1 MPYSAR
7 PHVSGAL
14 VQLRTTVTWTAM
26 AVIVAAVLQML
37 AFGFVHFTE
46 VRWTVLETPASAQQ
60 LTVVT
65 PEARPAGQQA
75 APGERAT
82 RAARAAR
89 QVKTEPEKVLSRWDG
104 TLRTFTDASASI
116 GLISAA
122 TLWIAVGLGVVV
134 AGGGSVPGV
143 EQTVRA
149 CTWATVLGFSSIPLI
164 VNLPGLPLNGAF
176 VSYQTLL
183 SASEGAQRLDTVAL
197 LASHLALPLI
207 AAVLAGYT
215 LLCFREGV
223 EAGVIVRSVSELD
236 RKLDKELDTIR
247 STGISSNH
255 GQRTVGVV
263 DRPLGEGGPTQE
275 SPSKSRSWVSDRDR
289 GMGESTPGN
298 PLRRP
303 M

>member
-1 MPYSAR
+1 MQHTAR

-14 VQLRTTVTWTAM
+14 VQLRTTVTWSAT
-26 AVIVAAVLQML
+26 AVIAAAVLQML

-46 VRWTVLETPASAQQ
+46 VRWSIQETPATAQQ

-65 PEARPAGQQA
+65 PEARSAGAQA
-75 APGERAT
+75 NPGERTGRAT
-82 RAARAAR
+82 RGAR
-89 QVKTEPEKVLSRWDG
+89 QIQTEPEKVLSRWDG

-122 TLWIAVGLGVVV
+122 TLWIAVGLGVIV

-149 CTWATVLGFSSIPLI
+149 STWATVLGFSSLPLI

-183 SASEGAQRLDTVAL
+183 SASEGAQQLDTVAL

-215 LLCFREGV
+215 LMCFREGV

-247 STGISSNH
+247 SAGVASNH

-263 DRPLGEGGPTQE
+263 DRPIGEGGPAQE

-289 GMGESTPGN
+289 GMGDSSPGN

>member
-1 MPYSAR
+1 MQHNAR

-14 VQLRTTVTWTAM
+14 VQLRTTVTWSAT

-37 AFGFVHFTE
+37 AFGFVHFTD
-46 VRWTVLETPASAQQ
+46 VRWSVQETPATAQQ
-60 LTVVT
+60 LTVVA
-65 PEARPAGQQA
+65 PEARA
-75 APGERAT
+75 AATPGERAGRAT
-82 RAARAAR
+82 RGAR
-89 QVKTEPEKVLSRWDG
+89 QVQTEPQKVLSRWDG

-122 TLWIAVGLGVVV
+122 TLWVAVALGVVV
-134 AGGGSVPGV
+134 AGGGSIPGV

-149 CTWATVLGFSSIPLI
+149 STWATVLGFSSIPLI
-164 VNLPGLPLNGAF
+164 VTLPGLPLNGAF

-183 SASEGAQRLDTVAL
+183 SASEGAQKLDTVAL

-207 AAVLAGYT
+207 AAVLGGYT

-247 STGISSNH
+247 SAGVASNH

-263 DRPLGEGGPTQE
+263 DRPIGEGGSTQE
-275 SPSKSRSWVSDRDR
+275 SQSKSRSWVSDRDR
-289 GMGESTPGN
+289 SMGDSSPGN

>member
-1 MPYSAR
+1 MPYTAR

-14 VQLRTTVTWTAM
+14 VQLRTTVTWSAT
-26 AVIVAAVLQML
+26 AVIAAAVLQML

-46 VRWTVLETPASAQQ
+46 VRWSTQETPATAQQ
-60 LTVVT
+60 LTVVA
-65 PEARPAGQQA
+65 PEARAVG
-75 APGERAT
+75 APGERTGRAT
-82 RAARAAR
+82 RGAR
-89 QVKTEPEKVLSRWDG
+89 QVQTEPQKVLSRWDG

-122 TLWIAVGLGVVV
+122 TLWIAVGLGVVI
-134 AGGGSVPGV
+134 AGGGSVPGID
-143 EQTVRA
+143 QTVRA
-149 CTWATVLGFSSIPLI
+149 STWATVLGFSSIPLI
-164 VNLPGLPLNGAF
+164 VDLPGLPLNGAF

-183 SASEGAQRLDTVAL
+183 SASEGAQKLDTVAL

-207 AAVLAGYT
+207 AAVLGGYT

-247 STGISSNH
+247 SAGVASNH

-263 DRPLGEGGPTQE
+263 DRPIGDGGSAEE
-275 SPSKSRSWVSDRDR
+275 SQAKSRSWVSDRDR
-289 GMGESTPGN
+289 GMGDSSPGN

>member
-1 MPYSAR
+1 MPYTAR

-14 VQLRTTVTWTAM
+14 VQLRTTVTWSAT
-26 AVIVAAVLQML
+26 AVIAAVLQML
-37 AFGFVHFTE
+37 AFGFVHFTD
-46 VRWTVLETPASAQQ
+46 VRWTVLETPPAAQQ

-65 PEARPAGQQA
+65 PDARGA
-75 APGERAT
+75 ASNPGERT
-82 RAARAAR
+82 GRAARGAR
-89 QVKTEPEKVLSRWDG
+89 QLQTEPERALSRWDG
-104 TLRTFTDASASI
+104 TLRTFTDASASV

-122 TLWIAVGLGVVV
+122 TLWIAVGLGVIV

-143 EQTVRA
+143 EQVVRA
-149 CTWATVLGFSSIPLI
+149 STWATVLGLSSVPLI
-164 VNLPGLPLNGAF
+164 VNLPGLPLSGSF

-183 SASEGAQRLDTVAL
+183 SATEGAQRLDTVAL

-247 STGISSNH
+247 ANGIASNH

-263 DRPLGEGGPTQE
+263 DRPLGEDAPAQAAPT
-275 SPSKSRSWVSDRDR
+275 KSRSWVSDRDR
-289 GMGESTPGN
+289 SIGDTSPGN

>member
-1 MPYSAR
+1 MHFTPR

-14 VQLRTTVTWTAM
+14 VQLRTTVTWSALGVILA
-26 AVIVAAVLQML
+26 AVIQML
-37 AFGFVHFTE
+37 AFGFVHFTD
-46 VRWTVLETPASAQQ
+46 VRWTVLETPPAAQQ

-65 PEARPAGQQA
+65 PDEARAR
-75 APGERAT
+75 GERPG
-82 RAARAAR
+82 RAARGAR
-89 QVKTEPEKVLSRWDG
+89 QVQTEPTKVLSRWDG

-149 CTWATVLGFSSIPLI
+149 STWTTVLGLSAIPLI
-164 VNLPGLPLNGAF
+164 VHLPGLPLNGTF
-176 VSYQTLL
+176 VSYETLL
-183 SASEGAQRLDTVAL
+183 NASEGSQRLDTVSL
-197 LASHLALPLI
+197 LASHLALPLVG
-207 AAVLAGYT
+207 AVLAGYA

-223 EAGVIVRSVSELD
+223 EAGVIVKSVSELD
-236 RKLDKELDTIR
+236 RKLDKELETIR
-247 STGISSNH
+247 AGAVTSNH
-255 GQRTVGVV
+255 GQRSIGVV
-263 DRPLGEGGPTQE
+263 DRPIGESDVAPNA
-275 SPSKSRSWVSDRDR
+275 PKSRSWVSDRDR
-289 GMGESTPGN
+289 DRGLGESSPGN

>member
-1 MPYSAR
+1 MPYSPR

-14 VQLRTTVTWTAM
+14 VQLRTTVTWSAM
-26 AVIVAAVLQML
+26 AVILAAVLQML
-37 AFGFVHFTE
+37 SFGFVHFTD
-46 VRWTVLETPASAQQ
+46 VRWTVLETPPTAQQ

-65 PEARPAGQQA
+65 AEPGTAEARS
-75 APGERAT
+75 T
-82 RAARAAR
+82 RAGRASRGAR
-89 QVKTEPEKVLSRWDG
+89 QVQTEPEKVLSRWDG

-122 TLWIAVGLGVVV
+122 TLWVAVGLGTVV

-149 CTWATVLGFSSIPLI
+149 STWATVLGFSSLPLI
-164 VNLPGLPLNGAF
+164 VNLPGLPLNGTF
-176 VSYQTLL
+176 VSYQTMLA
-183 SASEGAQRLDTVAL
+183 ASEGSQRLDTVAL
-197 LASHLALPLI
+197 LASHVALPLI

-236 RKLDKELDTIR
+236 RKLDKELETIR
-247 STGISSNH
+247 STGIGSNH

-263 DRPLGEGGPTQE
+263 DRPMGDDGSTEADRP
-275 SPSKSRSWVSDRDR
+275 KSRSWVSDRDR
-289 GMGESTPGN
+289 GMGDARPGN

>member
-1 MPYSAR
+1 MQHTAR

-14 VQLRTTVTWTAM
+14 VQLRTTVTWSAT
-26 AVIVAAVLQML
+26 AVIAAAVLQML

-46 VRWTVLETPASAQQ
+46 VRWSIQETPASAQQ
-60 LTVVT
+60 LVVVA
-65 PEARPAGQQA
+65 PEARTTGAQA
-75 APGERAT
+75 NPSERT
-82 RAARAAR
+82 GRAARGAR
-89 QVKTEPEKVLSRWDG
+89 HIQTEPQKVLSRWDG

-122 TLWIAVGLGVVV
+122 TLWIAVGLGVIV

-149 CTWATVLGFSSIPLI
+149 STWATVLGFSSIPL
-164 VNLPGLPLNGAF
+164 VVDLPGLPLNGAF

-183 SASEGAQRLDTVAL
+183 SASEGALKLDTVAL

-207 AAVLAGYT
+207 AAVLGGYS

-247 STGISSNH
+247 TAGVASNH

-263 DRPLGEGGPTQE
+263 DQPIGEGTQTE
-275 SPSKSRSWVSDRDR
+275 AAPSKSRSWVSDRDR
-289 GMGESTPGN
+289 GMGDSSPGN

>member
-1 MPYSAR
+1 MPYTAR

-14 VQLRTTVTWTAM
+14 VQLRTTVTWSAI
-26 AVIVAAVLQML
+26 AVIAAAVIQML
-37 AFGFVHFTE
+37 AFGFVHFTDT
-46 VRWTVLETPASAQQ
+46 RWTLVETPPTAQQ

-65 PEARPAGQQA
+65 PEAQA
-75 APGERAT
+75 AKSGRAG
-82 RAARAAR
+82 RAVR
-89 QVKTEPEKVLSRWDG
+89 QVQTKPEKILSRWDG
-104 TLRTFTDASASI
+104 TLRTFTDASASV

-122 TLWIAVGLGVVV
+122 TLWVAVGLGVVV

-143 EQTVRA
+143 DQVVRA
-149 CTWATVLGFSSIPLI
+149 STWATVLGFSSVPLI
-164 VNLPGLPLNGAF
+164 VNLPGLPLNGTF

-183 SASEGAQRLDTVAL
+183 SASEGAQQLDTIPL
-197 LASHLALPLI
+197 LASHVALPLI

-215 LLCFREGV
+215 LACFREGV

-236 RKLDKELDTIR
+236 RKLDKELETIR
-247 STGISSNH
+247 TTGVASNH

-263 DRPLGEGGPTQE
+263 DRPLGEGAPAE
-275 SPSKSRSWVSDRDR
+275 DDRPKSRSWVSDRDR
-289 GMGESTPGN
+289 GMGDTSPGN

>member
-1 MPYSAR
+1 MPYPAR

-14 VQLRTTVTWTAM
+14 VQLRTTVTWTAL

-37 AFGFVHFTE
+37 AFGFVHFTD
-46 VRWTVLETPASAQQ
+46 VRWTVLETPPTAQP
-60 LTVVT
+60 LTVVSAD
-65 PEARPAGQQA
+65 PPNSEGAAGRS
-75 APGERAT
+75 G
-82 RAARAAR
+82 RAARGAR
-89 QVKTEPEKVLSRWDG
+89 QANTEPQIVLSRWDG

-122 TLWIAVGLGVVV
+122 TLWFAVGLGAVV

-149 CTWATVLGFSSIPLI
+149 STWATVLGLSSLPLI
-164 VNLPGLPLNGAF
+164 VNLPGLPLNGTF
-176 VSYQTLL
+176 VSYQTML
-183 SASEGAQRLDTVAL
+183 SASEGVQRLDTIAL
-197 LASHLALPLI
+197 LASHVALPI
-207 AAVLAGYT
+207 VAAVLAGYT

-236 RKLDKELDTIR
+236 RKLDKELDSIR
-247 STGISSNH
+247 ASGIGSNH
-255 GQRTVGVV
+255 GQRSVGVV
-263 DRPLGEGGPTQE
+263 DRPLGDDGAAEEPRAR
-275 SPSKSRSWVSDRDR
+275 SRSWVSDRDR
-289 GMGESTPGN
+289 GMGNSPPGN

>member
-1 MPYSAR
+1 MPYTAR

-14 VQLRTTVTWTAM
+14 VQLRTTVTWSAT
-26 AVIVAAVLQML
+26 AVIAAAVLQML
-37 AFGFVHFTE
+37 AFGFVHFTD
-46 VRWTVLETPASAQQ
+46 VRWTVQETPASAQQ

-65 PEARPAGQQA
+65 PEARTAA
-75 APGERAT
+75 APGERPG
-82 RAARAAR
+82 RAARGAR
-89 QVKTEPEKVLSRWDG
+89 QVQAEPERVLSRWDG
-104 TLRTFTDASASI
+104 TLRTFTDASASV

-143 EQTVRA
+143 EQAVRA
-149 CTWATVLGFSSIPLI
+149 STWATVLGLSSIPLI
-164 VNLPGLPLNGAF
+164 VTLPGLPLNGSFA
-176 VSYQTLL
+176 SYQTLL
-183 SASEGAQRLDTVAL
+183 AASEGAQKLDTVAL
-197 LASHLALPLI
+197 IASHLALPLM

-247 STGISSNH
+247 SNGIASNH

-263 DRPLGEGGPTQE
+263 DRPMGEDAPAQE

-289 GMGESTPGN
+289 GMGDASPGN

>member
-1 MPYSAR
+1 MQFTPR

-14 VQLRTTVTWTAM
+14 VQLRTTVTVSALGVILA
-26 AVIVAAVLQML
+26 AVIQML

-46 VRWTVLETPASAQQ
+46 VRWTVMETPPAAQQ
-60 LTVVT
+60 LTVVKA
-65 PEARPAGQQA
+65 EDVK
-75 APGERAT
+75 GERPG
-82 RAARAAR
+82 RAARGAR
-89 QVKTEPEKVLSRWDG
+89 QVQTEPQKVLSRWDG

-122 TLWIAVGLGVVV
+122 TLWVAVGLGVVV

-149 CTWATVLGFSSIPLI
+149 STWATVLGLSAVPLI
-164 VNLPGLPLNGAF
+164 VNLPGLPLNGTF

-183 SASEGAQRLDTVAL
+183 SASEGSLQLDTVSL
-197 LASHLALPLI
+197 VASHLALPLI
-207 AAVLAGYT
+207 GAVLAGYS

-223 EAGVIVRSVSELD
+223 EAGVIVKSVSELD
-236 RKLDKELDTIR
+236 RKLDKELETIR
-247 STGISSNH
+247 SSGIMSNH
-255 GQRTVGVV
+255 GQRAVGAV
-263 DRPLGEGGPTQE
+263 DRPIGEAEAGGEPA
-275 SPSKSRSWVSDRDR
+275 PKSRSWVSDRDR
-289 GMGESTPGN
+289 GLGESSPGN